1 MNLKNVMNVIMKK
14 EEECIVKAVFLD
26 IMFLKELTL
35 LQ

>member
-1 MNLKNVMNVIMKK
+1 MNLKNAVNVIMKK
-14 EEECIVKAVFLD
+14 EKEYIAKGVLD

>member
-1 MNLKNVMNVIMKK
+1 MNLKNAVNVIMKK
-14 EEECIVKAVFLD
+14 EEEYIAKAVVRD